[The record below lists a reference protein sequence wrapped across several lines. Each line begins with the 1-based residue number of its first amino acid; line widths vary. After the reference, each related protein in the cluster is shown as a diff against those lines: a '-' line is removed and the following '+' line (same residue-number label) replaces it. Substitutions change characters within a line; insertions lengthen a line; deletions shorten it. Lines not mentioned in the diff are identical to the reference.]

1 MSDELQYLDPATC
14 LTLVQQVAVGR
25 IAWAQDDGTVT
36 VLPVNFILDGEAL
49 VFATAP
55 GAKLDAVH
63 GGRPLTFEAD
73 DLEPALRTAWSVLIT
88 GQAEVVTDSDEI
100 ERLRKLP
107 LTPWIRSA
115 MGLFVRLTPCHISGR
130 HIPLH
135 AGGSRQKASHPQTN
149 PREPH
154 AVDRPPGNRRL
165 EIVMSPRSL
174 PRPGDGR
181 FPVPP
186 HEGRPG
192 AAASAGERRCRS
204 GR

>member
-36 VLPVNFILDGEAL
+36 VLPVNFVMDGEAL
-49 VFATAP
+49 VFTTAP

-63 GGRPLTFEAD
+63 VGRPLTFEAG
-73 DLEPALRTAWSVLIT
+73 DLEPALGDRHVSSIISSTGRRT
-88 GQAEVVTDSDEI
+88 
-100 ERLRKLP
+100 
-107 LTPWIRSA
+107 
-115 MGLFVRLTPCHISGR
+115 
-130 HIPLH
+130 
-135 AGGSRQKASHPQTN
+135 
-149 PREPH
+149 
-154 AVDRPPGNRRL
+154 
-165 EIVMSPRSL
+165 
-174 PRPGDGR
+174 
-181 FPVPP
+181 VPSSS